1 MVKPAVSIRTLNIAG
16 GRKNR
21 LLHGQL
27 PGDSGQQFMLRIP
40 PRESF
45 AEMLEPGDITRVYYA
60 NNLTKQNG
68 KGAKKYC
75 IQCFDR
81 H

>member
-1 MVKPAVSIRTLNIAG
+1 
-16 GRKNR
+16 
-21 LLHGQL
+21 
-27 PGDSGQQFMLRIP
+27 MLRIP

-60 NNLTKQNG
+60 NKLTKQNG

-81 H
+81 HRIKASLFRLARNQSELHITC